1 MMENLQLSTRKKVWL
16 AAAVLALLMW
26 TVLMPLRVNA
36 AETGEVYMSTDY
48 PGITVRP
55 GETTTFDLYFTN
67 STDEEMDMELSAS
80 DLPEGWSGYF
90 RGSSSEVSRFH
101 VYGDQTKEERPS

>member
-48 PGITVRP
+48 PGIR
-55 GETTTFDLYFTN
+55 
-67 STDEEMDMELSAS
+67 
-80 DLPEGWSGYF
+80 
-90 RGSSSEVSRFH
+90 
-101 VYGDQTKEERPS
+101 

>member
-36 AETGEVYMSTDY
+36 AETGEVRSGREKLQ
-48 PGITVRP
+48 PLICI
-55 GETTTFDLYFTN
+55 
-67 STDEEMDMELSAS
+67 
-80 DLPEGWSGYF
+80 LPTAQAMRWIWN
-90 RGSSSEVSRFH
+90 
-101 VYGDQTKEERPS
+101 

>member
-1 MMENLQLSTRKKVWL
+1 MMEKLQLSTRKKVWL

-55 GETTTFDLYFTN
+55 GRNHNL
-67 STDEEMDMELSAS
+67 
-80 DLPEGWSGYF
+80 
-90 RGSSSEVSRFH
+90 
-101 VYGDQTKEERPS
+101 